1 VNTCRRWES
10 TVRRLIY
17 SCDRLGARA
26 GRHQLGHLEFLR
38 RKARR
43 TVLIAA
49 YGLSGCSELG
59 SGARR
64 PRNCVDTFEDLDG
77 HAVVASEE
85 VGGVP
90 QRSADEHHHADQDR
104 AISIARPL
112 RLDSKPASPRRPG
125 TMRLRAHLCK
135 MLLSA
140 MGRCGRGSP
149 LRPIAEHHQG
159 QQHG

>member
-1 VNTCRRWES
+1 VTAIRHCFSGQVHIAQCGTRGNSQLCEHLPQMGIDGTRTYIQLCS
-10 TVRRLIY
+10 
-17 SCDRLGARA
+17 DRLGARA

-77 HAVVASEE
+77 HAE
-85 VGGVP
+85 V
-90 QRSADEHHHADQDR
+90 
-104 AISIARPL
+104 
-112 RLDSKPASPRRPG
+112 RPG
-125 TMRLRAHLCK
+125 K
-135 MLLSA
+135 
-140 MGRCGRGSP
+140 
-149 LRPIAEHHQG
+149 
-159 QQHG
+159 